1 MSEQQ
6 SLDLRPLLD
15 KVKHSEIHN
24 QKLRLVVN
32 SLNRAETYS
41 GYFWNQYLATSQRKK
56 YLGWSINKDENGF
69 SDRIKCEANIMGFLH
84 NIHIICDQFPFALK
98 SSILDTLQKGGKPL
112 RDQDCAWSKDFMK
125 SVEAV
130 PSTGQLLEKMRDFEK
145 DDDFQTLK
153 KIMNLSKHRYIN
165 EFLWRNGVIFL
176 LMRDFDE
183 VQETS
188 KIEHDVNA
196 LMMRVSNNL
205 VPKIFDLY
213 EEAMKI

>member
-1 MSEQQ
+1 
-6 SLDLRPLLD
+6 
-15 KVKHSEIHN
+15 
-24 QKLRLVVN
+24 
-32 SLNRAETYS
+32 
-41 GYFWNQYLATSQRKK
+41 
-56 YLGWSINKDENGF
+56 
-69 SDRIKCEANIMGFLH
+69 
-84 NIHIICDQFPFALK
+84 
-98 SSILDTLQKGGKPL
+98 
-112 RDQDCAWSKDFMK
+112 MK